1 MNLKLRVT
9 IFFKTIAQ
17 HKKLFFAGV
26 IIKLFLG
33 TFLASDYLV
42 HLFTPFL
49 KYSTTQHFFG
59 GYDYFT
65 TYGRGNEFPYP
76 SVMLIILC
84 IPKYILSFFS
94 SSNLD
99 QVSFIDILSVRIA
112 LFVADCV
119 MLYVLL
125 QWLKKY
131 TKQVMWLYWLSPIL
145 IYINYIHGQL
155 DVIPV
160 ALLFVSLYYLFK
172 NKFLSSCIYL
182 ALAIGCKTSIFL
194 AVPFILI
201 YGYKNLIRK
210 KIVFWQGVFVFL
222 LLCSLVNLPLLF
234 SNGFKQMVYQN
245 AEQLKLFSTSLAIG
259 NNFQFLLVPAIY
271 LLLAIRFAG
280 YWQMSRNLL
289 LMYLGFAFGLITIF
303 IAANQ
308 GWYYWCM
315 PFFIYFVV
323 KEYRYS
329 ILPFI
334 LLNVFYF
341 IYFGIVNNSDYL
353 RVFQLINKEF
363 GYQNNLFGVLTQKGY
378 NTQLLA
384 NICSTL
390 LQASIIGFCYFIY
403 RYGISQI
410 QFNKMLYQPYLIGI
424 AGDSAT
430 GKTTLANHLQSL
442 FGKDTATVVNGD
454 DMHKWERGNDNWQSV
469 THLNPKANWLH
480 LNMLHTLQFIKGA
493 AVQRQQYSHETG
505 TFTPKQ
511 KIDIN
516 RIVIFEGLHSF
527 YLEFQKQLF
536 DLKIYMKPSEALRV
550 AWKVDRDIK
559 ERGHEEGKVLQSIAS
574 RKPDAMAYVEQQEI
588 DADVVVSYFDNKG
601 IVGLNVQCTNHFY
614 LDEIIDRLQKNGVM
628 VQHEYSGSFQLLQ
641 IEGSISKEMISS
653 LANGYNDELEALGFG
668 EVNWKANN
676 DGILQLILVQVIFYK
691 MQLFTATHSEG
702 IV

>member
-1 MNLKLRVT
+1 MNLKLRLS
-9 IFFKTIAQ
+9 IFFKTITK
-17 HKKLFFAGV
+17 HKKLFYAGV

-49 KYSTTQHFFG
+49 KYSTTQQFFG
-59 GYDYFT
+59 AYDYFT
-65 TYGRGNEFPYP
+65 TYGKGNEFPYP
-76 SVMLIILC
+76 SVMLVILS
-84 IPKYILSFFS
+84 IPKYLFSFFGNDS
-94 SSNLD
+94 ID
-99 QVSFIDILSVRIA
+99 QVSFVDILSVRIA

-119 MLYVLL
+119 MLYILL

-131 TKQVMWLYWLSPIL
+131 TQQVMWLYWLSPIL

-194 AVPFILI
+194 ALPFVFI
-201 YGYKNLIRK
+201 YGYKNLVRDK
-210 KIVFWQGVFVFL
+210 ASFWKGVIVFL
-222 LLCSLVNLPLLF
+222 LLFLFINLPLFL
-234 SNGFKQMVYQN
+234 SVGFKQMVYQN
-245 AEQLKLFSTSLAIG
+245 AEQLKLFSTSLAIS
-259 NNFQFLLVPAIY
+259 NSFQFLLVPAIY

-308 GWYYWCM
+308 GWYFWCM
-315 PFFIYFVV
+315 PFFIYFVI
-323 KEYRYS
+323 KEHRYS
-329 ILPFI
+329 LLPFI
-334 LLNVFYF
+334 LINVFYF
-341 IYFGIVNNSDYL
+341 IYFGIISNSDYL
-353 RVFQLINKEF
+353 RVFQLVSKNF
-363 GYQNNLFGVLTQKGY
+363 AFQNNLFRWLTLQGF
-378 NTQLLA
+378 NTQLWA
-384 NICSTL
+384 NISSTL

-430 GKTTLANHLQSL
+430 GKTTLAHHLQSL
-442 FGKDTATVVNGD
+442 FGRDTTTVVNGD
-454 DMHKWERGNDNWQSV
+454 DMHKWERGNENWQSV

-480 LNMLHTLQFIKGA
+480 LNMLHTLQFIKGS
-493 AVQRQQYSHETG
+493 AVQRQHYSHETG

-550 AWKVDRDIK
+550 AWKLDRDVNA
-559 ERGHEEGKVLQSIAS
+559 RGHEEEKVLTSIAS
-574 RKPDAMAYVEQQEI
+574 RKPDALAYVEQQQI
-588 DADVVVSYFDNKG
+588 DADVVISYFENNET
-601 IVGLNVQCTNHFY
+601 IGLNVQCTNHFY
-614 LDEIIDRLQKNGVM
+614 LDEIIEGLQKNGVT
-628 VQHEYSGSFQLLQ
+628 VQHDYSGNFQLLQ
-641 IEGSISKEMISS
+641 IEGNISKEMISS

-676 DGILQLILVQVIFYK
+676 EGILQLILVQVIFYK